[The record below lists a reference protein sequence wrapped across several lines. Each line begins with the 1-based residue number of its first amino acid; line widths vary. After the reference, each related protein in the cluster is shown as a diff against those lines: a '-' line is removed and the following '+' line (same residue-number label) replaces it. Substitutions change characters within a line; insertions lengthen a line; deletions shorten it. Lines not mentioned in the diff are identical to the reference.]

1 MAHSLHSQ
9 QPPESKHGEHNAP
22 RKHTS
27 VNALIG
33 FVLVVIA
40 AIFVMSVL
48 SACTIYVWRATS
60 ITPMKR

>member
-22 RKHTS
+22 RKRTS

-40 AIFVMSVL
+40 AIFVMPTTL
-48 SACTIYVWRATS
+48 H
-60 ITPMKR
+60 

>member
-22 RKHTS
+22 RKRTS

-40 AIFVMSVL
+40 AIFVMVSL
-48 SACTIYVWRATS
+48 IHISEPTS
-60 ITPMKR
+60 H